1 MATRRSLD
9 QFVADENVLRK
20 CWVCSIP
27 ECDEVTL
34 SMKTTPLLGAV
45 GIGKWLVK
53 DCGYK
58 PEEINIK
65 ALEAH
70 KRNQHGVK

>member
-1 MATRRSLD
+1 
-9 QFVADENVLRK
+9 
-20 CWVCSIP
+20 
-27 ECDEVTL
+27 
-34 SMKTTPLLGAV
+34 MKTTPLLGAV

>member
-1 MATRRSLD
+1 M
-9 QFVADENVLRK
+9 ADENVLRT

-27 ECDEVTL
+27 ECAEIT
-34 SMKTTPLLGAV
+34 SQMQTPLLGAV

-53 DCGYK
+53 ECGYR

-70 KRNQHGVK
+70 KRNQHGAK